1 MKTFWISMAP
11 PEPPARVVLLD
22 AEDAVLA
29 RVKMHAMKLYQRGD
43 QVLILEIPEHMAE
56 HKLPRNRVLT
66 REELE
71 SVDASTVGEE
81 IAAGRWPTEEG
92 A

>member
-1 MKTFWISMAP
+1 MKTFWVSMAP

-43 QVLILEIPEHMAE
+43 QVLILEIPEHMPE

-66 REELE
+66 REELD
-71 SVDASTVGEE
+71 SVNASTIGEA
-81 IAAGRWPTEEG
+81 IATGRWPTEQE
-92 A
+92 